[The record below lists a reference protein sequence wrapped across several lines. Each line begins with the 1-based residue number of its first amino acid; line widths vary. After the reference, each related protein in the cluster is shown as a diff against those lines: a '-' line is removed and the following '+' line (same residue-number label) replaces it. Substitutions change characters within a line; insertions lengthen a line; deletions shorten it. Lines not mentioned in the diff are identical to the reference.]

1 MQMSRIR
8 TMALAALAAAL
19 AACNSTDSTSAATL
33 TQSLVIS
40 QDLANEQGAAV
51 GEAVQ
56 NVLGAE
62 LYTGA
67 SSLMAPASLVAVG
80 GTADLRTCSG
90 PDGSGWFSCTADLEN
105 GLTVTRSHRFFN
117 STGFALGWGPAVD
130 SVQYRWLETGTDTV
144 SADRRPAGA
153 TSIVRWVNRGDSAS
167 LRPVR
172 TVGSEA
178 RIWNFRGARNDSSL
192 ITGDR
197 GSRFYKIAGGRTGTN
212 VTWLLPRLTHPWP
225 ESGSIAQSYTA
236 TVIFTNAGATKADTT
251 VRTGSASVT
260 FNGTQSVPVT
270 VGAMSCT
277 LDLLTR
283 KVSGCTGS

>member
-1 MQMSRIR
+1 MHSNTYRMV
-8 TMALAALAAAL
+8 AVAAVAVTL
-19 AACNSTDSTSAATL
+19 AACNSSDSTSAALT

-40 QDLANEQGAAV
+40 QDLANEQGATV

-62 LYTGA
+62 AYTGA
-67 SSLMAPASLVAVG
+67 SSMMAPASLVAVG

-90 PDGSGWFSCTADLEN
+90 PDASGWFSCTNEIED
-105 GLTVTRSHRFFN
+105 GFTVARSHRFFN
-117 STGFALGWGPAVD
+117 STGFALGWGPGVD
-130 SVQYRWLETGTDTV
+130 SAQYRWSETGTDSV
-144 SADRRPAGA
+144 SADRRPAGV

-167 LRPVR
+167 LRPIR

-192 ITGDR
+192 VKGDR
-197 GSRFYKIAGGRTGTN
+197 GSRFYKIAGSRTGTN

-225 ESGSIAQSYTA
+225 ASGTIAQSYTA

-260 FNGTQSVPVT
+260 FNGTQTVPVI
-270 VGAMSCT
+270 VGAMSCS